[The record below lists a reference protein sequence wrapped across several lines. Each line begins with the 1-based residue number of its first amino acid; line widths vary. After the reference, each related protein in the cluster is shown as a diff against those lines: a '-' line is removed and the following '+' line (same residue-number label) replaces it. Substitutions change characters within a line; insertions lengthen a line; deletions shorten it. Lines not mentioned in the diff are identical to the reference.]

1 MKLLPTMFCAL
12 MLAGT
17 TMFAQQQQPPPN
29 NENGK
34 QMETLTGCLSKS
46 DTNGEYVISDQNS
59 GQKYT
64 FAGPARLDNYINHT
78 VQLTG
83 TMDNDQNGQ
92 KQFKPQSIKTVS
104 NSCQGGGGY

>member
-1 MKLLPTMFCAL
+1 MKFLPITFCAL

-17 TMFAQQQQPPPN
+17 TMFAQQQQPPSN
-29 NENGK
+29 QNDK
-34 QMETLTGCLSKS
+34 KMETLTGCLSKS
-46 DTNGEYVISDQNS
+46 DTNGEYVISDQSS

-64 FAGPARLDNYINHT
+64 FMGPQRLDNYINHT